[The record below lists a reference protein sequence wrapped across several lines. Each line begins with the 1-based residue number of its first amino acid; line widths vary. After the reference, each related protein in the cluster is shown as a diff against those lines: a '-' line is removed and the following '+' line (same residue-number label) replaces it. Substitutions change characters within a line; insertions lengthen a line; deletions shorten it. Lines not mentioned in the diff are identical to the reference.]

1 MSTLVISNNWLATC
15 KGKCFFSICLFIC
28 LFFLQTKSLSATE
41 MDTKE
46 YLTFFNGTGPPV
58 AVAVK
63 KYIHT
68 YSINSVHYIYRSK
81 SRELFSLWL
90 FQVNT

>member
-1 MSTLVISNNWLATC
+1 
-15 KGKCFFSICLFIC
+15 
-28 LFFLQTKSLSATE
+28 